1 MKQYVP
7 VFSKSL
13 FFISFIFLINSA
25 NAQNVDIYKARK
37 DSSNRVRL
45 VLSSDNRYSFFQK
58 DVVSFL
64 GIKLGLAWTQHEI
77 GIGAVA
83 LFSNV
88 NVTVPFDGKAY
99 NGDLKFSYFDLY
111 YEYTY
116 IKRGRW
122 EVDLPMVALG
132 VGRAGVFFDRQV
144 TIDKTERQSL
154 RGGLLF
160 IEPSTIAFYRFL
172 PYTSLGLGAGY
183 RFAFSKEEAV
193 QKAFSAPILLVRL
206 RVDFGTMI
214 KDWKY
219 RRVMKARP

>member
-1 MKQYVP
+1 LKQSVL
-7 VFSKSL
+7 VFSKSI
-13 FFISFIFLINSA
+13 FFIGFFFLMNSA
-25 NAQNVDIYKARK
+25 SAQNLDFYKARI
-37 DSSNRVRL
+37 DSSKRVRL
-45 VLSSDNRYSFFQK
+45 VLSSDNRYSVFQK
-58 DVVSFL
+58 DIVSFL
-64 GIKLGLAWTQHEI
+64 GLKLGLAWKKHEM

-88 NVTVPFDGKAY
+88 IVTVPFDGKAY
-99 NGDLKFSYFDLY
+99 NGDLRFSYIDLY

-116 IKRGRW
+116 LKRGRW

-132 VGRAGVFFDRQV
+132 MGRAGVFFDRQV
-144 TIDKTERQSL
+144 TVDKTERQSL
-154 RGGLLF
+154 RGGLIF

-183 RFAFSKEEAV
+183 RFAFSKEDVV
-193 QKAFSAPILLVRL
+193 QKAFSAPILLLRL

-219 RRVMKARP
+219 KRTMKSGL